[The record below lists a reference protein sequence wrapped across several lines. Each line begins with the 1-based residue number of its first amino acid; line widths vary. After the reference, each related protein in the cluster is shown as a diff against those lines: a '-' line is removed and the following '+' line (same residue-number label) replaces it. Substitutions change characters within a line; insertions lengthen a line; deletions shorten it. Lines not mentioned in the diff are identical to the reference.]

1 MCGCGGEKG
10 GTSLPCSGFYSWEQQ
25 LLSVLWPAGIPWGS
39 RYFFFFNFI
48 LKLAYFLFLAV
59 PGLHCC
65 MQTFFSCGKQGPLS
79 SCGTDA
85 SCCVG
90 FCYCGARALGH
101 LGFSST
107 GPWAQSLQGIWNLPG
122 LGIKP
127 VLPALAGEFL
137 TTGPPGKPR
146 YFLITGSSTPS
157 LLSPSS
163 FLSYISKQLGS

>member
-1 MCGCGGEKG
+1 MWLWWGEG
-10 GTSLPCSGFYSWEQQ
+10 RHQPALQWLLFLGTATSFCAL
-25 LLSVLWPAGIPWGS
+25 AS
-39 RYFFFFNFI
+39 RYSVEKQVLFFFNFI